1 MNGPSIRQLD
11 TPAQLQTATDV
22 TTAQGGRTR
31 SWTTLTTLWLQFQ
44 PAAGMEISEPGL
56 PPRRREAATAIA
68 RDNPALYRLM
78 YDCSR
83 NMESLPPEMHEK
95 EHSAYAIVRNAMIEA
110 GRASADNDIDVELA
124 TVAAWCVA
132 HGIAEMGGFAQFAP
146 LKQAL
151 GGELNFY
158 RELLLRSG
166 NFQPR

>member
-68 RDNPALYRLM
+68 RDNPALQRGTRLLVGSEAPWQVIAVHRR
-78 YDCSR
+78 DPGPGFV
-83 NMESLPPEMHEK
+83 SL
-95 EHSAYAIVRNAMIEA
+95 SLQREA
-110 GRASADNDIDVELA
+110 
-124 TVAAWCVA
+124 
-132 HGIAEMGGFAQFAP
+132 
-146 LKQAL
+146 
-151 GGELNFY
+151 
-158 RELLLRSG
+158 
-166 NFQPR
+166 